1 MQQLCDLMTFA
12 KRYFDHIP
20 HRHSLR
26 TMAIKFSRR
35 GVQFSYRVR
44 AGPWESC
51 AFCNLHAEQGVVSGF
66 RKWTTHTK
74 NQERMAFRT
83 KKPKS
88 SDILVSHHDQICV
101 ILSTTDTILLPF
113 TNKLFE
119 KHIIDRST
127 KNEISHKAG
136 YKAADTL
143 LDCLEMRV
151 DANPSLLQTVF
162 EVMREVDTL
171 TDVVEKMERM
181 EKEWLAKQEDMQGI
195 PLTGISVC
203 ECVLNHILYCL
214 VSI

>member
-1 MQQLCDLMTFA
+1 
-12 KRYFDHIP
+12 
-20 HRHSLR
+20 
-26 TMAIKFSRR
+26 
-35 GVQFSYRVR
+35 
-44 AGPWESC
+44 
-51 AFCNLHAEQGVVSGF
+51 
-66 RKWTTHTK
+66 
-74 NQERMAFRT
+74 MAFRT

-151 DANPSLLQTVF
+151 DANSSLLQTVF

-203 ECVLNHILYCL
+203 ECICVLNPILYCL
-214 VSI
+214 YRMYSSLGVKFRLSSVV

>member
-1 MQQLCDLMTFA
+1 MT
-12 KRYFDHIP
+12 
-20 HRHSLR
+20 
-26 TMAIKFSRR
+26 
-35 GVQFSYRVR
+35 YR
-44 AGPWESC
+44 
-51 AFCNLHAEQGVVSGF
+51 
-66 RKWTTHTK
+66 
-74 NQERMAFRT
+74 
-83 KKPKS
+83 KPKS
-88 SDILVSHHDQICV
+88 GMTFRTRKPKSRDILVSHHDQICV

-113 TNKLFE
+113 TNKLVE

-127 KNEISHKAG
+127 RNEISHKAG

-195 PLTGISVC
+195 PLIGISVC
-203 ECVLNHILYCL
+203 ECICVLNPILYCL
-214 VSI
+214 YRMYGSLGAKFRLLHAHVQYTCKTTTSPHV